1 MSIELC
7 KYAQVLSCARVHA
20 LACVC
25 RVVGVNGGRRVG
37 LTFPSCRPPFFTT
50 QKQLTEID
58 EVPGF

>member
-1 MSIELC
+1 MH
-7 KYAQVLSCARVHA
+7 QVLGCVRVHA
-20 LACVC
+20 LARMC

-37 LTFPSCRPPFFTT
+37 LTFPSWRPPFFTT